1 MDQLTVICVLRSG
14 GDYGADDVRKL
25 RDGVARN
32 MTVPHRFACLSDVD
46 VPCERI
52 PLLHN
57 WPGWWS
63 KIELFRPGLLDGPAL
78 YFDLDTVIV
87 GNIDRLAAL
96 PHDFAMIDLRT
107 ADQSGIAQSGV
118 MWLRN
123 PPHVVY
129 ERFCEDPAGF
139 MRHHEKAK
147 AGTYVGDQAFIN
159 DTLGKGIAKITRDL
173 PDMVR
178 SYKLHCRENV
188 PHGTSVVCFHGRPR
202 PSEVR
207 NSWMDKAWA

>member
-1 MDQLTVICVLRSG
+1 MLTVLCVLRSG
-14 GDYGADDVRKL
+14 GDYGPEDVRKL
-25 RDGVARN
+25 RDAVARH
-32 MTVPHRFACLSDVD
+32 MSLPHRFACLSDVD

-63 KIELFRPGLLDGPAL
+63 KIELFLQDGPAL

-87 GNIDRLAAL
+87 GNIDRLADL

-107 ADQSGIAQSGV
+107 ADQSGIGQSGV
-118 MWLRN
+118 MWMRK
-123 PPHVVY
+123 PPYVVY
-129 ERFCEDPAGF
+129 ERFSKDPEKF
-139 MRHHEKAK
+139 MRYHEKAK

-159 DTLGKGIAKITRDL
+159 DTLGKGVAKITRDL

-178 SYKLHCRENV
+178 SYKLHCRAGV
-188 PHGTSVVCFHGRPR
+188 PHGTSVVCFHGQPR
-202 PSEVR
+202 PKHVTAPWVR
-207 NSWMDKAWA
+207 ESWA